1 MTQTLTAPITLP
13 SPAKL
18 NLFLHITGQ
27 RENGYHELQTIFQ
40 FIDYCDTLSFSSN
53 TNGKITITPEI
64 PGVPLTDNL
73 IYKAAKLIR
82 DKTGCTLGADIQ
94 LEKILPMGGGLGG
107 GSSNAATALIGL
119 NALWQTQL
127 SINELAELGLTLGA
141 DVPVFVRGEA
151 AWAEGVGEKL
161 TPMLDLEENWFV
173 VVIPD
178 CHVNTGQIFCHKDL
192 TRDTPTCRIS
202 AALRG
207 EGQNDCENVVT
218 TLHKEVCN
226 SLNLLRKFGS
236 ARMTGTGACCF
247 LEVKSEEEANTIL
260 AQLPAE
266 TSAFK
271 AKGINQS
278 PLQKAVYS

>member
-1 MTQTLTAPITLP
+1 MQPNTVSFTLP

-18 NLFLHITGQ
+18 NLFLHITG
-27 RENGYHELQTIFQ
+27 RRADGYHELQTIFQ
-40 FIDYCDTLSFSSN
+40 FIDYADQLTFENNADNS
-53 TNGKITITPEI
+53 IEIIPEI

-73 IYKAAKLIR
+73 IYKAAKLIQQ
-82 DKTGCTLGADIQ
+82 KTGSNQGASIQ
-94 LEKILPMGGGLGG
+94 LNKILPMGGGLGG

-119 NALWQTQL
+119 NKLWNTQL

-161 TPMLDLEENWFV
+161 TAMPNLDENWFI

-178 CHVNTGQIFCHKDL
+178 CHVNTGEIFCHNNL
-192 TRDTPTCRIS
+192 TRDTPKCRIS

-207 EGQNDCENVVT
+207 EGQNDCEKVVT
-218 TLHKEVCN
+218 ELYKEVCN
-226 SLNLLRKFGS
+226 SLNLLRNFGS

-247 LEVKSEEEANTIL
+247 LEVNSEEQANTIL
-260 AQLPAE
+260 NQLPAD

-271 AKGINQS
+271 AKGLNQS
-278 PLQKAVYS
+278 PLQKAV

>member
-1 MTQTLTAPITLP
+1 MQLNTVPFTLP

-18 NLFLHITGQ
+18 NLFLHITG
-27 RENGYHELQTIFQ
+27 RRADGYHELQTIFQ
-40 FIDYCDTLSFSSN
+40 FIDYADQLTFENN
-53 TNGKITITPEI
+53 TDNSIQITPEI

-73 IYKAAKLIR
+73 IYKAAKLIQQ
-82 DKTGCTLGADIQ
+82 KTGCNQGASIQ
-94 LEKILPMGGGLGG
+94 LNKILPMGGGLGG

-119 NALWQTQL
+119 NKLWNTQL

-151 AWAEGVGEKL
+151 AWAEGIGETL
-161 TPMLDLEENWFV
+161 TAMPDLDENWFV

-178 CHVNTGQIFCHKDL
+178 CHVNTGEIFCHNNL
-192 TRDTPTCRIS
+192 TRDTPKCRIS

-207 EGQNDCENVVT
+207 EGQNDCEKVVT
-218 TLHKEVCN
+218 ELHKEVCN
-226 SLNLLRKFGS
+226 SLNLLRNFGS

-247 LEVKSEEEANTIL
+247 LEVNSEEQANTIL
-260 AQLPAE
+260 NQLPAD

-271 AKGINQS
+271 AKGLNQS
-278 PLQKAVYS
+278 PLQKAV

>member
-1 MTQTLTAPITLP
+1 MQPNTVSFTLP

-18 NLFLHITGQ
+18 NLFLHITG
-27 RENGYHELQTIFQ
+27 RRADGYHELQTIFQ
-40 FIDYCDTLSFSSN
+40 FIDYADQLTFENNADNS
-53 TNGKITITPEI
+53 IEVIPEI

-73 IYKAAKLIR
+73 IYKAAKLIQQ
-82 DKTGCTLGADIQ
+82 KTGSNQGASIQ
-94 LEKILPMGGGLGG
+94 LNKILPMGGGLGG

-119 NALWQTQL
+119 NKLWNTQL

-161 TPMLDLEENWFV
+161 TAMPNLDENWFI

-178 CHVNTGQIFCHKDL
+178 CHVNTGEIFCHNNL
-192 TRDTPTCRIS
+192 TRDTPKCRIS

-207 EGQNDCENVVT
+207 EGQNDCEKVVT
-218 TLHKEVCN
+218 ELYKEVCN
-226 SLNLLRKFGS
+226 SLNLLRNFGS

-247 LEVKSEEEANTIL
+247 LEVNSEEQANTIL
-260 AQLPAE
+260 NQLPAD

-271 AKGINQS
+271 AKGLNQS
-278 PLQKAVYS
+278 PLQKAV